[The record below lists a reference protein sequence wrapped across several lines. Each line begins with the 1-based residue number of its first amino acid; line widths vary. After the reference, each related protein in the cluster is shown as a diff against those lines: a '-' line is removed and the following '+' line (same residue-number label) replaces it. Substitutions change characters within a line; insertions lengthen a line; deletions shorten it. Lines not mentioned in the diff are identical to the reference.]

1 MPKTSIAKKKLNSKN
16 KRLYKGRE
24 KVRGI
29 KIQKQKLVQEKM
41 FVDKLKK
48 LKDKGEKLIEMKKIE
63 KEMKQ
68 ESENEAI
75 E

>member
-1 MPKTSIAKKKLNSKN
+1 
-16 KRLYKGRE
+16 
-24 KVRGI
+24 
-29 KIQKQKLVQEKM
+29 M

-48 LKDKGEKLIEMKKIE
+48 LKDKEEKLIEMKKIE

-68 ESENEAI
+68 ESENEVI

>member
-1 MPKTSIAKKKLNSKN
+1 
-16 KRLYKGRE
+16 
-24 KVRGI
+24 
-29 KIQKQKLVQEKM
+29 M

-68 ESENEAI
+68 ESENEVI